1 MEVKINREIKDY
13 TENMFF
19 GLSIRQCFCSAL
31 AILAAVGLYILCR
44 KYFSVEVTSW
54 ICILGA
60 VPFALLGFF
69 KYQGMPAEQ
78 FLWVWLRSQIIEPN
92 EFPFESNNLFHNAM
106 KQKGGK
112 RE

>member
-13 TENMFF
+13 KENMFF
-19 GLSIRQCFCSAL
+19 GLSIRQCFCSTL
-31 AILAAVGLYILCR
+31 AILAAVGLYLLCR

-92 EFPFESNNLFHNAM
+92 EFPFESNNLFYSAM

-112 RE
+112 HE